1 MSWRTDALLGF
12 NATLCLLQM
21 ESTSKKKIL
30 REIATPIHVYFSSTS
45 LKPEQQKNW
54 TGL

>member
-21 ESTSKKKIL
+21 ESTSKKYYGKLQPRYMSIL
-30 REIATPIHVYFSSTS
+30 A
-45 LKPEQQKNW
+45 QQV
-54 TGL
+54 